1 MVVTERFQKSFTFNW
16 GVSTIEFGSG
26 KSGKLAEIIEGMN
39 AKKIL
44 IVTDKGVIQAGILT
58 KIEEPLKAAKLNYT
72 VFDEVEPN
80 PLDKTVEKGLELVP
94 KNIKKFMHDTFI
106 SPAPDEAR
114 QILRQAEVYKAQGRE
129 LARGIVDDF

>member
-80 PLDKTVEKGLELVP
+80 PLDRTVEKG
-94 KNIKKFMHDTFI
+94 
-106 SPAPDEAR
+106 A
-114 QILRQAEVYKAQGRE
+114 E
-129 LARGIVDDF
+129 LARKIESDVVVGLGGGSAIDSAKAISILTTNPGTIRDYQIKE